1 MSKKHKSKAS
11 KASRAKSALPKP
23 SAETLETIAR
33 QMRRLEKAGWLTF
46 HGFRGSD
53 GHVRVDPSPTLL
65 RMIAVSGLAPELVVA
80 QLLRNMDE
88 LDAIKSDLTLED
100 IEAAAAAL
108 NGRDEPPFYV

>member
-1 MSKKHKSKAS
+1 MSKKHKSGK
-11 KASRAKSALPKP
+11 AKSDLPKP
-23 SAETLETIAR
+23 SAEALEIIAR
-33 QMRRLEKAGWLTF
+33 QMKRLEKAGWLTF

-88 LDAIKSDLTLED
+88 IDAIKSGMTAED
-100 IEAAAAAL
+100 VERAAAVL
-108 NGRDEPPFYV
+108 NGRAEPPHYV